1 MFEND
6 TLPDDPILLKKLL
19 AQRDALIEQV
29 KQEVTQR
36 IEAMERKH
44 RAEIEAMLNRFYG
57 PRSERFAP
65 VPPENSIRP
74 GNSQYWDDG

>member
-1 MFEND
+1 MSGM
-6 TLPDDPILLKKLL
+6 THLPDDPILLKQML
-19 AQRDALIEQV
+19 AQRDATIEQI

-57 PRSERFAP
+57 PRYERFAP
-65 VPPENSIRP
+65 VSPENSIRAR
-74 GNSQYWDDG
+74 NRQYWDDG

>member
-1 MFEND
+1 MSEND

-19 AQRDALIEQV
+19 AQREAMIEQI
-29 KQEVTQR
+29 KLEVAQR

-44 RAEIEAMLNRFYG
+44 QAEIEAMLNRFYG
-57 PRSERFAP
+57 PRSERFAA
-65 VPPENSIRP
+65 VLPENSICA